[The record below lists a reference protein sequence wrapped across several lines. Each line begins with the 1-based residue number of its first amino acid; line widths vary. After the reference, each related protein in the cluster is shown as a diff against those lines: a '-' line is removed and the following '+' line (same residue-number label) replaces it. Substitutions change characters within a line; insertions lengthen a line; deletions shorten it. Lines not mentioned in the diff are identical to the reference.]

1 MQQSRLDHWL
11 KRKFVHETQIYC
23 NTLPQSLDAR
33 FMVVEAP
40 AGQPAS
46 HRYRVTADNEDA
58 LLDLVERF
66 RGEGITYAATIQE
79 KSGRLSN
86 WICRPG
92 RSVTCEVI
100 WMLLIA
106 VGVGCLLYFLPL
118 MKIVTTVRE
127 VLASR

>member
-23 NTLPQSLDAR
+23 NTLPQSLDTR
-33 FMVVEAP
+33 FNVVEAP

-46 HRYRVTADNEDA
+46 HQYRITACNEDA
-58 LLDLVERF
+58 LLELVERF

-79 KSGRLSN
+79 KSGRLSD
-86 WICRPG
+86 WIRRPG
-92 RSVTCEVI
+92 RSVTCEAI
-100 WMLLIA
+100 WLLFLM

-118 MKIVTTVRE
+118 TKIVTAARDLLV
-127 VLASR
+127 SF